1 MTTLASSNA
10 QHPGAQDNV
19 HYLQDSEKTLI
30 ALFRQKDPHA
40 FRQLYDRYPRRVF
53 ALCLRLTGNVALAE
67 EAPQEVFIQ
76 VWRMID
82 SFSGNSSL

>member
-1 MTTLASSNA
+1 
-10 QHPGAQDNV
+10 V
-19 HYLQDSEKTLI
+19 KKTLI